1 MLHIG
6 ERITQLRKQHHL
18 SQEELAK
25 RAQVSRTIIGNYE
38 RNTNTPSIEVLVK
51 LARVFNVTVD
61 YLIGEGQ
68 LSSLDKDTIKRI
80 EDIENLS
87 EENKNFVLKMIDMA
101 IQNFKTKQAFGW
113 TYGFPE
119 RDPIAHQQGSLIR
132 AVVVEM
138 IKPVVLVKNVEL
150 VLDWFVVIGGL
161 IHFNEC
167 SFFRSNIIFV

>member
-101 IQNFKTKQAFGW
+101 IQNFKTKQAFG
-113 TYGFPE
+113 
-119 RDPIAHQQGSLIR
+119 
-132 AVVVEM
+132 
-138 IKPVVLVKNVEL
+138 
-150 VLDWFVVIGGL
+150 
-161 IHFNEC
+161 
-167 SFFRSNIIFV
+167 